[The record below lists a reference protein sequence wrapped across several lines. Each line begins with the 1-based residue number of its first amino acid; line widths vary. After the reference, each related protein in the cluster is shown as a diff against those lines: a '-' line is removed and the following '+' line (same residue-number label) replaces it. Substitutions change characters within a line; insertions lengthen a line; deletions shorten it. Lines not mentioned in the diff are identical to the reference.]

1 MAHEES
7 LTEIVQQRKICYYS
21 NFDIN
26 VNDWFVEYENIQ
38 IFQ

>member
-1 MAHEES
+1 MFEAQEEII
-7 LTEIVQQRKICYYS
+7 TERKICYYS

-38 IFQ
+38 IF